1 MWGMPGVGRGA
12 SVGSMKSEPEMAGN
26 TLSPMHLNSFSKR
39 NDSFF
44 QRKDVEKQTRVL
56 TRRRSDWDWKRK
68 IFGIGPQTWSTPKSD
83 LIHPESPFA
92 QGVIMMSSLLLVRSR
107 HQRFREK
114 LPHTRHPSASQLKP
128 ERRMTACLF
137 CYFFSRRLIVAPT
150 GVHRCSHPHKCGLL
164 LGARHLRPAPDT
176 QLRGFPRRLLHARN
190 CTPPSHPP
198 CSACAISIRSP
209 SHASARRSL
218 LLFSPGLSGRA
229 STGTS
234 MWTQ

>member
-1 MWGMPGVGRGA
+1 MSQCRPGIVFTTEDSKDVLMWGMPGVGRGA

-92 QGVIMMSSLLLVRSR
+92 QGVIIMSSLLLVR
-107 HQRFREK
+107 
-114 LPHTRHPSASQLKP
+114 LVTSASEKSCRILAI
-128 ERRMTACLF
+128 R
-137 CYFFSRRLIVAPT
+137 AP
-150 GVHRCSHPHKCGLL
+150 HNS
-164 LGARHLRPAPDT
+164 
-176 QLRGFPRRLLHARN
+176 
-190 CTPPSHPP
+190 
-198 CSACAISIRSP
+198 SP
-209 SHASARRSL
+209 SVA
-218 LLFSPGLSGRA
+218 
-229 STGTS
+229 
-234 MWTQ
+234 